1 MCGHHVDPY
10 GPFIARDHSGAE
22 RPGVDMNLTT
32 NRIIAA
38 SGLCAA
44 AAGAIFIGV
53 QVNHPPSDLEHVVT
67 GDLFVR
73 EMAKATMAVLAL
85 AGITG
90 LFARCHRQFGVLGLV
105 GYVLVSIGY
114 LAMFAV
120 QCIVGFVL
128 PTVARTSPAYV
139 QDFIDAV
146 MGRAAAGDIGTV
158 GILFLIT
165 GMGYSIGGLL
175 FGIALFRT
183 GIVSRWASALFA
195 CATVS
200 ALALAVLPESFS
212 RPSAVPTG
220 IALIGLGVSLWRD
233 QRNPTDAPASAA
245 APVAVAAAR

>member
-1 MCGHHVDPY
+1 
-10 GPFIARDHSGAE
+10 
-22 RPGVDMNLTT
+22 MNLTT

-53 QVNHPPSDLEHVVT
+53 QVNHPPSDLEHVVN
-67 GDLFVR
+67 GDLFIR

-90 LFARCHRQFGVLGLV
+90 LFARCHRRLGILGLV
-105 GYVLVSIGY
+105 GYILVSLGY
-114 LAMFAV
+114 LAIFAV

-128 PTVARTSPAYV
+128 PTVARTSPAFV
-139 QDFIDAV
+139 QDFIDAA
-146 MGRAAAGDIGTV
+146 MGRTAAGDIGHLS
-158 GILFLIT
+158 ILFLIA
-165 GMGYSIGGLL
+165 GLGYSIGGLL
-175 FGIALFRT
+175 FGVALFRT

-212 RPSAVPTG
+212 RPLAVPTG
-220 IALIGLGVSLWRD
+220 IALIGLGSSLWRD
-233 QRNPTDAPASAA
+233 QRNLTETVDPA
-245 APVAVAAAR
+245 APTSLAMAATR